1 MMDGNVGQQ
10 YFIGWFGDNV
20 GGENFMQ
27 FFDMYVIIKGF
38 LFFVL
43 EVDFWVGKYGVL
55 KIEIQMLDWKMQ
67 CIDVVVGV
75 GLENWKVGL
84 GKIDIVLV
92 CEDVDDYDC
101 SL

>member
-20 GGENFMQ
+20 GGENYMQ

-38 LFFVL
+38 LFFAL
-43 EVDFWVGKYGVL
+43 EVDFWVGKYGAS
-55 KIEIQMLDWKMQ
+55 KIEIQMFDWKTQ
-67 CIDVVVGV
+67 RIDVVAGV
-75 GLENWKVGL
+75 GLENWKVGS
-84 GKIDIVLV
+84 GKIDIALV
-92 CEDVDDYDC
+92 REDVDDYDR